1 MEKITYDANST
12 SRFKIIKRHETELK
26 WIKLLQT
33 PYPLGFNDNIYHEGN
48 LSKMPDFD
56 VFSLLEFR
64 KRTARSHGIKKNGNC
79 KRKSRVQKLAN
90 CTLRDLATKLDV
102 HGRHCMLSYLSSLPI
117 SVLRSLD
124 TEANKFYDR
133 TNRLYDAALLTR
145 TCEVLNKLKSRGFRA
160 SSLSTYDFSTLYT
173 TLPHNLIKDKL
184 VDLIERTFQR
194 EGSLYFACNDRNAFF
209 TSDAVRNY
217 NLWSCQKVCEALTF
231 LLDNIYIRFG
241 SKLYRQIVGIP
252 MGTNCAPLVAD
263 LFLFCYERDF
273 MLSLSEE
280 NQSGIIEAFN
290 STSRYLDDLLNIDNN
305 FFDSMVNRIYPSE
318 LQLNKANVSD
328 AEASFLDLHLSI
340 SDGFVKTKIYDK
352 RDDFDF
358 DTVNFPFLDG
368 DVPRSASYGVY
379 ISQLIRFA
387 RVSSHV
393 DDFNT
398 RNKVLTA
405 KLLRQGYRY
414 HKLRKAFSKF
424 YRRHFDIVSKYNV
437 GLKTLL
443 LQGLSEP
450 EFYGDLVYKFRKIIG
465 KIDFPYH
472 FKKIIV
478 RYKKIGFNINVMRQ
492 TACLVVNPIKVNS
505 FAYLFNC
512 TTVGRTSD

>member
-1 MEKITYDANST
+1 MHLRCHIYDTKFAVSVNEDQERLPTFYWLPKLHKKPYKARFIANSSSCT
-12 SRFKIIKRHETELK
+12 TTELS
-26 WIKLLQT
+26 KLLT
-33 PYPLGFNDNIYHEGN
+33 SCLTTIKNHVVKYCEKVYERSGKN
-48 LSKMPDFD
+48 LFWS
-56 VFSLLEFR
+56 
-64 KRTARSHGIKKNGNC
+64 IKN
-79 KRKSRVQKLAN
+79 S
-90 CTLRDLATKLDV
+90 
-102 HGRHCMLSYLSSLPI
+102 
-117 SVLRSLD
+117 
-124 TEANKFYDR
+124 
-133 TNRLYDAALLTR
+133 
-145 TCEVLNKLKSRGFRA
+145 CEVLNKLKSRGFRA

-194 EGSLYFACNDRNAFF
+194 EGSLYIACSDRNAFF
-209 TSDAVRNY
+209 TSGAVRNY

-273 MLSLSEE
+273 MLSLSED
-280 NQSGIIEAFN
+280 NQSGVIEAFN

-305 FFDSMVNRIYPSE
+305 FFDRMVNRIYPSE

-340 SDGFVKTKIYDK
+340 SDGFVKTKLYDK

-358 DTVNFPFLDG
+358 DIVNFPFLDG

-398 RNKVLTA
+398 HNKVLTA

-437 GLKTLL
+437 RLKTLL

-450 EFYGDLVYKFRKIIG
+450 EFYGDC
-465 KIDFPYH
+465 FPSY
-472 FKKIIV
+472 
-478 RYKKIGFNINVMRQ
+478 YWS
-492 TACLVVNPIKVNS
+492 LNS
-505 FAYLFNC
+505 EK
-512 TTVGRTSD
+512 